1 MADETRREKLRGEMV
16 KTRPFM
22 QPGDVVTATLIDE
35 LRALSLG
42 GQENTISQQVPLQ
55 PTGAA
60 RRAP

>member
-16 KTRPFM
+16 KTQPFM

-42 GQENTISQQVPLQ
+42 GQENTIRQQVPL
-55 PTGAA
+55 
-60 RRAP
+60 RD